1 MLQME
6 LDSFPWNQQ
15 LKDKQILVYSTKLT
29 LLHGAEIEQT
39 NVCYPRSFAAF
50 ALEAKAVGKKE
61 HGYHC
66 WGPSYAQQPYVIVNV
81 LIWPIASFN
90 GVAVTR

>member
-15 LKDKQILVYSTKLT
+15 LKDKQVLVYSIQT
-29 LLHGAEIEQT
+29 LLHGVETEQT
-39 NVCYPRSFAAF
+39 NVCYPRSFATL
-50 ALEAKAVGKKE
+50 ALEAKKE

-66 WGPSYAQQPYVIVNV
+66 WGPSHAQQPYVIVNM
-81 LIWPIASFN
+81 LIWPIAFFN
-90 GVAVTR
+90 GVAAMR

>member
-15 LKDKQILVYSTKLT
+15 LKDKQVLVYSVKPT
-29 LLHGAEIEQT
+29 LLHGVETEET
-39 NVCYPRSFAAF
+39 NVCYPRSFAAL
-50 ALEAKAVGKKE
+50 ALEAKAMGKKE

-66 WGPSYAQQPYVIVNV
+66 WGPSQVQQLYVMC
-81 LIWPIASFN
+81 
-90 GVAVTR
+90 